1 MNKNICPECSTENE
15 QEYIYC
21 KNCGSPLEQSPEDTK
36 EATETTES
44 APEPV
49 YQPPQQNNN
58 ADYTQPDSN
67 TRYTQQTQNN
77 GYSQYAN
84 APFGNS
90 GGVDFIDGIPKEEIS
105 LFIGRKVFEIMP
117 KFNKMELTQSKFSWC
132 WPAAILGFLMGP
144 LGSALWFFYRKM
156 YKPAVILSVIG
167 AILTII
173 TSLFTIGTTSDTID
187 TIFDAFSTGDFE
199 QAIETF
205 ESLDPE
211 TTALD
216 TIAGLIDDVSCI
228 ATGIICGLLGFY
240 IYKNHCVNKILAY
253 RSVQLNPGYYRL
265 GLPAIGGVSGGML
278 AIGIAIM
285 VGAEYIA
292 SFITT
297 IIALIT

>member
-144 LGSALWFFYRKM
+144 MGSALWFFYRKM

-167 AILTII
+167 GII
-173 TSLFTIGTTSDTID
+173 TLITTILTIGTTDID
-187 TIFDAFSTGDFE
+187 LEAFINAFTSGNFDAAVDSISSSGS
-199 QAIETF
+199 IY
-205 ESLDPE
+205 SV
-211 TTALD
+211 
-216 TIAGLIDDVSCI
+216 IANFIDEISSIASCI
-228 ATGIICGLLGFY
+228 VCGIFGYY
-240 IYKNHCVNKILAY
+240 IYKNHCVNKIHSF
-253 RSVQLNPGYYRL
+253 RSVQADQRYYRF
-265 GLPAIGGVSGGML
+265 GLANIGGVSGGML
-278 AIGIAIM
+278 GLGFVVM
-285 VGAEYIA
+285 LGTDYLA
-292 SFITT
+292 SFISTLFAM
-297 IIALIT
+297 IK